1 MTGRC
6 LKETLGILT
15 KEKEKER
22 FVDFLDPP
30 QLEGVILECSF
41 MGLCFA
47 RTIPGR
53 KGPLAHVH
61 CLKENKKVVL
71 LLVGNK

>member
-22 FVDFLDPP
+22 FVDFLDPK

-53 KGPLAHVH
+53 KGPLAHLLY
-61 CLKENKKVVL
+61 LKENKKWFYC
-71 LLVGNK
+71 